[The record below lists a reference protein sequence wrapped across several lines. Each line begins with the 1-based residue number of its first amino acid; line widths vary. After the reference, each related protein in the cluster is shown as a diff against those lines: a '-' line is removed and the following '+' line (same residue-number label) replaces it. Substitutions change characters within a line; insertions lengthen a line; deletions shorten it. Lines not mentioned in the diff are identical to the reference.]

1 MSLPMGG
8 GFASDVVSIRC
19 QIFHRFEVKRVV
31 QAAAYLFIFL
41 AKSIESRE
49 KENLGVRRKKWF
61 YRSTGI
67 DKSKFAERRMKHDIA
82 SCLERS
88 NLWSAIS
95 FF

>member
-1 MSLPMGG
+1 MG
-8 GFASDVVSIRC
+8 GFASDVVPIRC

-31 QAAAYLFIFL
+31 QAAARIFLFFFL

-49 KENLGVRRKKWF
+49 KENRGVRRKKWF
-61 YRSTGI
+61 HRSTGI
-67 DKSKFAERRMKHDIA
+67 DKSKFAERRMKHEIA

-88 NLWSAIS
+88 NLLSAIS